1 MCAVFAESEA
11 TSLMARGE
19 RPQNIAM
26 GLHMAVVERTL
37 AMLRRV
43 GVSAPLVFAGGVAHN
58 PCVVNLLEE
67 QLRRPVSVPDEP
79 DMVGAPGAALCGKN
93 AAAALI

>member
-67 QLRRPVSVPDEP
+67 QLRRPCQCPTNRTWW
-79 DMVGAPGAALCGKN
+79 APRAPRFVERMRPPP
-93 AAAALI
+93 